1 MISFQKVTKHYPG
14 ADQPALNNVS
24 LEIGKGTIFG
34 ILGRSGAGKSTLLRC
49 INRLESPGSGR
60 VLIDGQDI
68 AALSPAAL
76 RQYRQQTGMVFQ
88 HFNLLHSRTVSQN
101 IELAL
106 KIAGMDKVRRKQ
118 RVTELLQ
125 LVGLEDFAGSWPAR
139 LSGGQKQRVG
149 IARALA
155 ANPGYLLCDEA
166 TSALDQETTCSVL
179 DLLAEI
185 HRKLNI
191 TIVLIT
197 HELMVVKR
205 ICQEVALL
213 EQGVLQESGSLPQIM
228 ARPDG
233 KLRRLLLQDGE
244 TDRAFRA
251 RYLSEGETRCVA

>member
-1 MISFQKVTKHYPG
+1 MISFQQVTKHYPG

-68 AALSPAAL
+68 AAFSPAAL

-125 LVGLEDFAGSWPAR
+125 LVEIGRASCRE
-139 LSGGQKQRVG
+139 RV
-149 IARALA
+149 
-155 ANPGYLLCDEA
+155 
-166 TSALDQETTCSVL
+166 
-179 DLLAEI
+179 
-185 HRKLNI
+185 
-191 TIVLIT
+191 
-197 HELMVVKR
+197 
-205 ICQEVALL
+205 
-213 EQGVLQESGSLPQIM
+213 
-228 ARPDG
+228 
-233 KLRRLLLQDGE
+233 
-244 TDRAFRA
+244 
-251 RYLSEGETRCVA
+251 